1 VSNTPRG
8 YNTIM
13 KSDTK
18 KKVVRRLQIVQGQL
32 KGLMKMIEDEKY
44 CIEIITQSNAIKEA
58 LSGVENL
65 MLENHLSTHVLHQM
79 KSGKEKRAIDEM
91 LKVYKL
97 IQKKK

>member
-1 VSNTPRG
+1 
-8 YNTIM
+8 M

-18 KKVVRRLQIVQGQL
+18 KKIVRRLQIVQGQL